1 MILILEKL
9 KKITVRG
16 STLLHVCND
25 SFANEEETVQ
35 ASRHLE
41 GNMQKLAYTCSI
53 WERFNHLFTCF
64 DFGGPPLC
72 NYRGKGRGIHTNI
85 ELNSS
90 YRNIAKHV

>member
-1 MILILEKL
+1 M
-9 KKITVRG
+9 
-16 STLLHVCND
+16 LHVCND

-53 WERFNHLFTCF
+53 WERFNHLFACI

-72 NYRGKGRGIHTNI
+72 NSTIIEEREEVYISILNLIHLTETLQSMYR
-85 ELNSS
+85 
-90 YRNIAKHV
+90 